1 MCRPPLMVSKITAGL
16 SWGFFKGRSCARSG
30 RVNHETRPLDKKKVA
45 GIRCTK
51 ATKPAIRIHV
61 FPDIVFNSATHP
73 RAPSF
78 LPLAPCASRLA
89 LCPLHFPLCAIC
101 SALCSLRLPL
111 RVSRDINR
119 VTRVNIYIPFRE
131 PPGNS
136 VFKTI
141 SVIFLLPVY
150 HSNNGDILRV
160 RPFGQASG

>member
-1 MCRPPLMVSKITAGL
+1 MCRPPLMVSKMTAGL
-16 SWGFFKGRSCARSG
+16 SCGFSKGRFCARSG

-73 RAPSF
+73 RAPSS
-78 LPLAPCASRLA
+78 PP
-89 LCPLHFPLCAIC
+89 HPLCVMR
-101 SALCSLRLPL
+101 SVLCSLRLPL

-119 VTRVNIYIPFRE
+119 VIRVDIYIPFRD

-136 VFKTI
+136 IFKTV

-150 HSNNGDILRV
+150 HANNGNILRV
-160 RPFGQASG
+160 RPFGQAAG